1 MKKRKGKIKHSIHF
15 KRKQFVSFFN
25 SSYYSR
31 ALTKLKELRDTE
43 RSYVNGSLREVVEGY
58 CAYMEETKAQ
68 MREAAEKAMEAPSP
82 TAEGAGAAQAQV

>member
-1 MKKRKGKIKHSIHF
+1 M
-15 KRKQFVSFFN
+15 FFYFAT

-68 MREAAEKAMEAPSP
+68 MREAAAKAMEAPSP